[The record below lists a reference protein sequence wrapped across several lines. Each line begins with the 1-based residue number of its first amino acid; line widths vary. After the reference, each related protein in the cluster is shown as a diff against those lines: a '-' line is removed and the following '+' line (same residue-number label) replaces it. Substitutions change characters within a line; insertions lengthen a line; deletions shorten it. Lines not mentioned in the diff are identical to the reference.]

1 MVINRIRIRIK
12 MMRIYKT
19 GKSNA
24 LLGPLAELSA
34 PVVSSSSSALSHSVF
49 GPIGSDFASRLPLSK
64 SASAAN
70 LGKRFMLLLPVLR
83 IRASD

>member
-1 MVINRIRIRIK
+1 
-12 MMRIYKT
+12 MRIYNTSK
-19 GKSNA
+19 KSNA

-70 LGKRFMLLLPVLR
+70 LGQRFKQLLLMEFFSQVG
-83 IRASD
+83 

>member
-1 MVINRIRIRIK
+1 MRIRIRIRVISRIRNRIK
-12 MMRIYKT
+12 VMRIYKT
-19 GKSNA
+19 NKSNA

-34 PVVSSSSSALSHSVF
+34 PVVSSSSSLSHSVF

-70 LGKRFMLLLPVLR
+70 LGKRFKQYYC
-83 IRASD
+83 